1 MGKIKDL
8 LLAGSILPS
17 LVLGQSASIAGELPR
32 KELLL
37 AQTETPAPDEE
48 EILRLKRQGVAPPKP
63 AAAPKAKEPVVPPAV
78 ETAPKN
84 SPLPTKPADPTA
96 PLVKPSAPSVAP
108 VAPAPQNAPSAVKPA
123 VPSNSPVVPTA
134 PGTSTTVKPPAPSSN
149 ALPVPAPAPQNAP
162 APVKPPVPS
171 TNALPVP
178 VPSPQNGPAA
188 VKPVLPNDAVPVAP
202 TTKQAP
208 EVAKPAAPAQ
218 APAAAPSNSPAAAK
232 PALPSATAPS
242 NPAPQNAPTAIKP
255 AVPASNAPPVTPS
268 PNAAPVAPAP
278 QTAPGAAPAAGNTN
292 APAATSKSG
301 GITPSAAAAIGV
313 GAGLIGGFV
322 AGAAVQQYSDVQSQR
337 QQFNGDGFTLYREPG
352 RTIIQQDDQYII
364 RHDETVRFREVDE
377 NVQTVRQDE
386 TLVTVLRRPDGDQ
399 IITVTDLNGRLLRRV
414 RHLRDGRELVLIDN
428 AYSGP
433 ERSYRDNIVVLAL
446 PALTIPQD
454 RYVVD
459 AESVPE
465 DVLYET
471 LLAPPVSALPR
482 RYTLDEVR
490 LSPDLRN
497 HMRSVQLNTINF
509 ETASWTVATDQV
521 DQLSNISKAL
531 LQAIKKNPSEVFMVE
546 GYTDAVGSEV
556 DNLSLSDRRAESVA
570 TLLTKNFAVPPEN
583 LTSQGYGKQFLKIN
597 TQEASRDNRRVV
609 IRRITPLLNSTQAG
623 K

>member
-1 MGKIKDL
+1 M
-8 LLAGSILPS
+8 
-17 LVLGQSASIAGELPR
+17 
-32 KELLL
+32 
-37 AQTETPAPDEE
+37 
-48 EILRLKRQGVAPPKP
+48 
-63 AAAPKAKEPVVPPAV
+63 
-78 ETAPKN
+78 
-84 SPLPTKPADPTA
+84 
-96 PLVKPSAPSVAP
+96 
-108 VAPAPQNAPSAVKPA
+108 
-123 VPSNSPVVPTA
+123 
-134 PGTSTTVKPPAPSSN
+134 
-149 ALPVPAPAPQNAP
+149 
-162 APVKPPVPS
+162 
-171 TNALPVP
+171 
-178 VPSPQNGPAA
+178 
-188 VKPVLPNDAVPVAP
+188 
-202 TTKQAP
+202 
-208 EVAKPAAPAQ
+208 
-218 APAAAPSNSPAAAK
+218 
-232 PALPSATAPS
+232 
-242 NPAPQNAPTAIKP
+242 
-255 AVPASNAPPVTPS
+255 
-268 PNAAPVAPAP
+268 
-278 QTAPGAAPAAGNTN
+278 
-292 APAATSKSG
+292 
-301 GITPSAAAAIGV
+301 

-414 RHLRDGRELVLIDN
+414 RHLRDGRELILIDN